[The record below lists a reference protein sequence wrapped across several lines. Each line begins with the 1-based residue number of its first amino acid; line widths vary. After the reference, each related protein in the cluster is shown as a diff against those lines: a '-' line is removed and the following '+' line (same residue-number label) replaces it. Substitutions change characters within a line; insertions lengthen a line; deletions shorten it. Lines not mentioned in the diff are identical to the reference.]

1 MKLLFVS
8 NGFPPRG
15 QWGTEFYTHQLVL
28 GLREAGHEVA
38 VMHPVRDGAQPRY
51 RLERAEGDRGIPVY
65 LLHNPGDP
73 SKRFESSYRDPVVEE
88 RFREVLDQWQPD
100 LVHFTYLLWGLSI
113 GLPRVAREAGVA
125 RVATL
130 TDYGLLCHRGQM
142 FNADLER
149 CGGPHPPAVCARCVR
164 QPSIYDLP
172 LVPRLAKHAAAGLL
186 SRVGGAGRVVV
197 EADFERREEAA
208 REALSELQVLIAPTR
223 VLAESFMRWGAAPE
237 RLAVECY
244 SIDPEPYA
252 VARPEPPRSPVRFGF
267 FGQFTPHKGLHVLFE
282 AVELLSHRLP
292 ESVEPWEVQLYG
304 KPAGGRNQLYGR
316 RVFERDPGRRVIV
329 GESFSPP
336 EAPRVLAPL
345 HALVLPSLWDENAPL
360 TCLQARAAGV
370 PILGS
375 DVAGIA
381 EVIRHGEHG
390 LLFPPG
396 DAAALADCMR
406 EVILGRLGRHP
417 NPAQP
422 VAPAAHLERIQGLY
436 RAATGSAG

>member
-28 GLREAGHEVA
+28 GLRDAGHEVA

-51 RLERAEGDRGIPVY
+51 RLERSTGDQDVPVF

-73 SKRFESSYRDPVVEE
+73 SKRFESSYADPVVEE
-88 RFREVLDQWQPD
+88 RFREVLEQWQPD

-142 FNADLER
+142 FDADLKR
-149 CGGPHPPAVCARCVR
+149 CEGPHPPAVCARCVR
-164 QPSIYDLP
+164 KPSVHDLP
-172 LVPRLAKHAAAGLL
+172 LLPRLAKHAVAGSLAA
-186 SRVGGAGRVVV
+186 VGGAGQVVV
-197 EADFERREEAA
+197 EADLQA
-208 REALSELQVLIAPTR
+208 REAASRAALDELQYLIAPTQ
-223 VLAESFMRWGAAPE
+223 VLADAFQRKGVDAE
-237 RLAVECY
+237 RMVVECY

-252 VARPEPPRSPVRFGF
+252 AARPAPAKEPVIFGF
-267 FGQFTPHKGLHVLFE
+267 FGQFTPHKGLHVLFD
-282 AVELLSHRLP
+282 AVELLSRRLP
-292 ESVEPWEVQLYG
+292 ESVEPWEVRLYG
-304 KPAGGRNQLYGR
+304 KPAGGRNQLYAQKL
-316 RVFERDPGRRVIV
+316 FKRDLGSRLIV
-329 GESFSPP
+329 GPSFSPP

-345 HALVLPSLWDENAPL
+345 HALILPSLWDENAPL
-360 TCLQARAAGV
+360 SCLQARAAGV
-370 PILGS
+370 PVLAS

-396 DAAALADCMR
+396 DSASLADAMR

-417 NPAQP
+417 QPSQP
-422 VAPAAHLERIQGLY
+422 VEPTQHLERIQGLY
-436 RAATGSAG
+436 QRARDAK